1 MDISS
6 TAAQTFYGIIDSDS
20 CTSSSSACISS
31 SDLVEQTI
39 TGNSLVSSNS
49 LSASDKGWWLD
60 LEVGASAERV
70 VGGIAVVSNVVAF
83 TSVVPNGD
91 PCEAGGTSYLYALNR
106 FSGGAT
112 SLQVIDFNSDGEIT
126 STDYG
131 QGETVKS
138 RKELGAIVLDT
149 KLLGGPSDEFVLFGE
164 TGAEILL
171 SSDRKGRVRW
181 RQIK

>member
-1 MDISS
+1 MEY
-6 TAAQTFYGIIDSDS
+6 F
-20 CTSSSSACISS
+20 
-31 SDLVEQTI
+31 VEL
-39 TGNSLVSSNS
+39 N
-49 LSASDKGWWLD
+49 
-60 LEVGASAERV
+60 
-70 VGGIAVVSNVVAF
+70 
-83 TSVVPNGD
+83 
-91 PCEAGGTSYLYALNR
+91 SYLYALNR

-126 STDYG
+126 SSDYG
-131 QGETVKS
+131 QGDTVKS

-171 SSDRKGRVRW
+171 SNDRKGRVRW